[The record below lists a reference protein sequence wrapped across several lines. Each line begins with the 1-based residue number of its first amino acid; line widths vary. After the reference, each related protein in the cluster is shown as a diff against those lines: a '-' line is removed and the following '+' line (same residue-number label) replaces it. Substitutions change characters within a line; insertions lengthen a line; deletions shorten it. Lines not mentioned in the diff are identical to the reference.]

1 MKTESSTTVLEG
13 LKYESETS
21 PCGSYL
27 KRSYIGIGILLG
39 IIIFTTVLYFL
50 FALQNSI
57 KSTDGNND
65 LCSSPYCIKAANH
78 LINSIDQSADP
89 CDNFYQFACGTYLKN
104 NETSENEYKW
114 KFPSIILDEN
124 IVDLL
129 SRNETVKLQSVMNA
143 RILYSSCIN
152 QTNIEIEGIDPVL
165 SLINTQFGGWPILQG
180 SSWNSSTFNLTN
192 LLFKLHQY
200 NYDFIFSIASEIDEK
215 NSSATTILIRQGTLA
230 LLQRQYYAN
239 ETNIT
244 IAYRQFIYSIAKALT
259 NDTSMIDQ
267 DIKEIFDFEKNISK
281 YHWTNNEQRVQY
293 NKTIR
298 TTISNLSRILKTSFD
313 FTTYLHH
320 LYLFGNV
327 ILNEFDLITIKEL
340 DFLINVVSIIDKTSS
355 RIIQNYFI
363 WRFIMSQSEYMP
375 KSIRNIKEQFDLI
388 FQATSTEELRT
399 IKCAVYVNKHMGFVV
414 SKLYIKNYFDENA
427 HNQSLKMLENIQNSF
442 IDLINQS
449 YWMDDKSKMKT
460 IEKVNIISLQK
471 LSIKKIAYPDYLVS
485 DNNTKLEND
494 YSAYVFNSSYI
505 HNSFK
510 IHQIKA
516 IENFQF
522 LRKPVLRKAWPSII
536 SPTTMNAY
544 YAPSQNQ
551 IIFPT
556 GILQMPFFHKDAP
569 KYLNYGGIGTI
580 IGHEITH
587 GFDDTGRQF
596 DKDGNRIAWWTN
608 ETIEKFNNRKQCFI
622 EQYSNFSV
630 PEINMNS
637 NGNQTQDEDIADN
650 GGLKA
655 AFYAYQKWAKNNVNV
670 DKKLPGLTQYS
681 TEKMFF
687 IHFAH
692 IWCTRISISRAFNR
706 ILTDVHSLEHFRIIG
721 ST

>member
-1 MKTESSTTVLEG
+1 
-13 LKYESETS
+13 
-21 PCGSYL
+21 
-27 KRSYIGIGILLG
+27 
-39 IIIFTTVLYFL
+39 
-50 FALQNSI
+50 
-57 KSTDGNND
+57 
-65 LCSSPYCIKAANH
+65 
-78 LINSIDQSADP
+78 
-89 CDNFYQFACGTYLKN
+89 
-104 NETSENEYKW
+104 
-114 KFPSIILDEN
+114 
-124 IVDLL
+124 
-129 SRNETVKLQSVMNA
+129 
-143 RILYSSCIN
+143 
-152 QTNIEIEGIDPVL
+152 
-165 SLINTQFGGWPILQG
+165 FGGWPMLQG
-180 SSWNSSTFNLTN
+180 LSWNSSTFNLTN

-200 NYDFIFSIASEIDEK
+200 NYDFIFSISSEIDEK
-215 NSSATTILIRQGTLA
+215 NSSATTILIRQGTLG
-230 LLQRQYYAN
+230 LLQRQYYVN

-244 IAYRQFIYSIAKALT
+244 IAYRQFMYSIAKALT

-281 YHWTNNEQRVQY
+281 YHWTNNEQRVRY

-298 TTISNLSRILKTSFD
+298 TTISNLSHTLKTSFD

-320 LYLFGNV
+320 LYLFGKV
-327 ILNEFDLITIKEL
+327 ILNEFDLVTIKEF
-340 DFLINVVSIIDKTSS
+340 DFLFNVVSIIDKTSS

-363 WRFIMSQSEYMP
+363 WRFIMSQLEYMP
-375 KSIRNIKEQFDLI
+375 KSIRNIKEQFDRI
-388 FQATSTEELRT
+388 FQDTSTEELRT
-399 IKCAVYVNKHMGFVV
+399 IKCAVYVNKNMGFVV

-427 HNQSLKMLENIQNSF
+427 HNQSLKILENIQNSF
-442 IDLINQS
+442 MDLINQS
-449 YWMDDKSKMKT
+449 YWMDDKSKMKA
-460 IEKVNIISLQK
+460 IEKAKTID
-471 LSIKKIAYPDYLVS
+471 KKIAYPDYLVS

-494 YSAYVFNSSYI
+494 YSEYVFNSSYI

-522 LRKPVLRKAWPSII
+522 LRKPVLRKVWPSI
-536 SPTTMNAY
+536 SPTTINAY
-544 YAPSQNQ
+544 YDPSQNQ
-551 IIFPT
+551 IIFPA

-596 DKDGNRIAWWTN
+596 DKDGNRISWWTN
-608 ETIEKFNNRKQCFI
+608 ETIEKFNDRKQCFI

-630 PEINMNS
+630 SEINMNS

-681 TEKMFF
+681 TEQMFF

-721 ST
+721 STSNFDEFDRVFGCKLGQRNSRMKKCVVW

>member
-1 MKTESSTTVLEG
+1 MKTESSTTTLEG
-13 LKYESETS
+13 LNET
-21 PCGSYL
+21 PPFGSYL
-27 KRSYIGIGILLG
+27 KRSYIRIGILLG
-39 IIIFTTVLYFL
+39 
-50 FALQNSI
+50 
-57 KSTDGNND
+57 NND
-65 LCSSPYCIKAANH
+65 LCWSPYCIKAANH

-89 CDNFYQFACGTYLKN
+89 CDNFYQFACGTWLKN

-114 KFPSIILDEN
+114 KFPNIILDEN

-129 SRNETVKLQSVMNA
+129 STNETVKLQSVMNA

-165 SLINTQFGGWPILQG
+165 SLINTQFGGWPMLQG
-180 SSWNSSTFNLTN
+180 LSRNSSTFNLTN

-200 NYDFIFSIASEIDEK
+200 NYDFIFSISSEIDEK
-215 NSSATTILIRQGTLA
+215 NSSATTILIRQGTLG
-230 LLQRQYYAN
+230 LLQRQYYVN

-244 IAYRQFIYSIAKALT
+244 IAYRQFMYSIAKTLT

-281 YHWTNNEQRVQY
+281 YHWTNNEQRVRY

-298 TTISNLSRILKTSFD
+298 TTISNLSHTLKTS
-313 FTTYLHH
+313 
-320 LYLFGNV
+320 
-327 ILNEFDLITIKEL
+327 
-340 DFLINVVSIIDKTSS
+340 
-355 RIIQNYFI
+355 
-363 WRFIMSQSEYMP
+363 RFIMSQSEYMP

-388 FQATSTEELRT
+388 FQDTSTEELRT
-399 IKCAVYVNKHMGFVV
+399 IKCAVYVNKNMGFVV

-427 HNQSLKMLENIQNSF
+427 HNQSLKILENIQNTF
-442 IDLINQS
+442 MDLINQS
-449 YWMDDKSKMKT
+449 YWMDDKSKMKA
-460 IEKVNIISLQK
+460 IEKAKTID
-471 LSIKKIAYPDYLVS
+471 KKIAYPDYLVS

-522 LRKPVLRKAWPSII
+522 LRKPVLRKLWPSI
-536 SPTTMNAY
+536 SPTTINAY
-544 YAPSQNQ
+544 YDPSQNQ
-551 IIFPT
+551 IIFPA

-596 DKDGNRIAWWTN
+596 DKDGNRISWWTN

-681 TEKMFF
+681 TEQMFF

-721 ST
+721 STSNFDEFDRVFGCKLGQRNSRMKKCVVW